1 MWTGT
6 ETLAHNMLQEY
17 DHPTGRYKISA
28 VYRPLADEQTQR
40 NNTFFVTLNY
50 RCGSNDMKEK
60 FIIPKEYVT
69 RLNANG
75 AAYTHDVDG

>member
-40 NNTFFVTLNY
+40 NNTFYVTLNY
-50 RCGSNDMKEK
+50 RCGSNDVVSIGNW
-60 FIIPKEYVT
+60 FTSPSPH
-69 RLNANG
+69 RLQ
-75 AAYTHDVDG
+75 